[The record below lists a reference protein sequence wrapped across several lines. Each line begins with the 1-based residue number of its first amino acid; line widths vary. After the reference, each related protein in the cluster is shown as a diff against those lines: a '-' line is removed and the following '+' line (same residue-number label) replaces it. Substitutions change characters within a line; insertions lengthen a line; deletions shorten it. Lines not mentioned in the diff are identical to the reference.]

1 MNISGFF
8 STQEAIL
15 PENVKRTKIK
25 HKEIYDT
32 YCKAI
37 LEGKYRPGEKIPT
50 EKEIAAEFNAS
61 RPTVGRAMRDL
72 EQHGM
77 LLRRQGS
84 GTFVRKA
91 THSRTQT
98 FGILIPWQGEDSLDS
113 NTSIFASMVPELSR
127 VSSRNGYTLLLNESP
142 RDDIGDVVKRARTIC
157 TQLIELQV
165 AGVFF
170 MPIENP
176 ASFIKFNAEI
186 AETFERAGVAV
197 VLLDR
202 DINEWSHRSK
212 YDVVSIDNEY
222 ASYMLTRHLLQQG
235 CRKIDFF
242 TGVMGV
248 TSVMGR
254 IEGFWKAL
262 REAGVASEASRV
274 LQVDPAK
281 LINLDLADNKAEL
294 EPIAERIKTGQ
305 TEAIICV
312 NDMTAIR
319 LMQYLL
325 RIGITIPDDV
335 KIVGFDDSPID
346 EFLPVPLTTIRQN
359 VNALAYEAVR
369 TIKDRIEKPDS
380 PARDVLVAT
389 ELIIRQSSG

>member
-1 MNISGFF
+1 M
-8 STQEAIL
+8 
-15 PENVKRTKIK
+15 
-25 HKEIYDT
+25 
-32 YCKAI
+32 
-37 LEGKYRPGEKIPT
+37 EGKYLPGEKLPT
-50 EKEIAAEFNAS
+50 EKEIAAEFKAS

-77 LLRRQGS
+77 LVRRQGS

-113 NTSIFASMVPELSR
+113 KTSVFAAMVPELSR
-127 VSSRNGYTLLLNESP
+127 ISSRSGYTLLLNESP
-142 RDDIGDVVKRARTIC
+142 RDDNGGAVKRAKTIC
-157 TQLIELQV
+157 RQLIELQV

-176 ASFIKFNAEI
+176 VSDMKFNVEI
-186 AETFERAGVAV
+186 AESFERAGIAV

-212 YDVVSIDNEY
+212 YDVVAIDNEY
-222 ASYMLTRHLLQQG
+222 ASYMLTRHLLQLG
-235 CRKIDFF
+235 CRRVDFL

-262 REAGVASEASRV
+262 REAGIACEASRV
-274 LQVDPAK
+274 LQIDPTKFIKLDVD
-281 LINLDLADNKAEL
+281 DNKAEL
-294 EPIAERIKTGQ
+294 DPIVERIRSRQ
-305 TEAIICV
+305 TEAIVCV

-325 RIGITIPDDV
+325 RIGISIPDDV
-335 KIVGFDDSPID
+335 RIVGFDDSPID

-359 VNALAYEAVR
+359 VHALAYEGVR
-369 TIKDRIEKPDS
+369 TLKDRIEKPDS
-380 PARDVLVAT
+380 PARDVMVAT
-389 ELIIRQSSG
+389 ELIIRKSCGS